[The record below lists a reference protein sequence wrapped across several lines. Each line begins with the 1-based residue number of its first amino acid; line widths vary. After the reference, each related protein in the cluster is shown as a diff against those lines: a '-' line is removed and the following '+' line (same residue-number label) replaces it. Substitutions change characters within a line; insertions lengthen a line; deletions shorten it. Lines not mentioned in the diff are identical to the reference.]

1 MSMQDPIA
9 DMLTRIRNGLERE
22 KRSVAMPASRLKAA
36 ISQTLKEEGYI
47 SDFSVTENNG
57 KPTLNIE
64 LKYFEGKPVIDRLE
78 RVSKPSLRKYC
89 SRDDL
94 PKILGGYGTA
104 IVSTSSGVMTD
115 KSARDQGLGGEILC
129 YIS

>member
-64 LKYFEGKPVIDRLE
+64 LKYFEGKPE

>member
-22 KRSVAMPASRLKAA
+22 KRSVSMPASRLKAA

-47 SDFSVTENNG
+47 SDFNISDNDG

-64 LKYFEGKPVIDRLE
+64 LKYFEGKPVRDRLE
-78 RVSKPSLRKYC
+78 RVSKPGLRKYC
-89 SRDDL
+89 TRDDL
-94 PKILGGYGTA
+94 PKILGGYGAA

>member
-115 KSARDQGLGGEILC
+115 KSARDQGLGGEIIC